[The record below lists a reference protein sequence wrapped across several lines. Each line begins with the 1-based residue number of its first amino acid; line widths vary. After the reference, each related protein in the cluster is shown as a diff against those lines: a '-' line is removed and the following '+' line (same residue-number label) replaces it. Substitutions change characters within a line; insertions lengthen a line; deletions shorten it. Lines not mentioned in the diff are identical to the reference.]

1 MTYFA
6 HIQMRGI
13 ERDGSRSW
21 RDFSSARGK
30 GAGKLIFVVPEKLR
44 IAGQDLIVLC
54 PCSA

>member
-1 MTYFA
+1 
-6 HIQMRGI
+6 MRGI